1 MIPTGNG
8 KPLVVWFQVVVG
20 AELRIGRVLLLQAL
34 GGLRIFL
41 LQLCLDRRI
50 FTVFHSCVQRRTLA
64 LLRPDAAFHR
74 ALRLRQLI
82 RAAVGFGI
90 DRLVIV
96 PANARQER
104 CEGMAAVIA
113 AHAQRIF
120 RVAGRIQQVIELR
133 VLASDAVHLAL
144 PAGMIGDRIG
154 IGYTRAQMLRHQHMI
169 PAHVFALLDRH
180 VTG

>member
-20 AELRIGRVLLLQAL
+20 AELRVGCGLVLQVL

-41 LQLCLDRRI
+41 LQFCLARRI
-50 FTVFHSCVQRRTLA
+50 FTVFRGCMQRRALA
-64 LLRPDAAFHR
+64 LLCPDAAFHR
-74 ALRLRQLI
+74 TLRLRQLI
-82 RAAVGFGI
+82 RASVGFGI

-96 PANARQER
+96 TANARQER

-113 AHAQRIF
+113 AQAQRIF
-120 RVAGRIQQVIELR
+120 RLAGRIQQVIELR
-133 VLASDAVHLAL
+133 VLSVDAVHLAL
-144 PAGMIGDRIG
+144 PAGMIGDWIG
-154 IGYTRAQMLRHQHMI
+154 IGHTRAQMLRHQHMI